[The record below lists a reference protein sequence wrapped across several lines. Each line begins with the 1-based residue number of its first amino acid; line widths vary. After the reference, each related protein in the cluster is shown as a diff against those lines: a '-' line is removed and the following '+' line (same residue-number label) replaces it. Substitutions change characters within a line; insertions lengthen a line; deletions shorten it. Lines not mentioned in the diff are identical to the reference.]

1 MNDSDKLREQVS
13 ALLDGQLRGDDFA
26 RAVEQVCG
34 HEELRGTWHT
44 YHVVGDVLRSGGHI
58 ACRDSGAFLQR
69 FRERVALEGERPA
82 AAVAQVA
89 QPVETV
95 RAEAANE
102 PVFRWKLVAGIASV
116 AAAAAIGWNWSSS
129 LSPAA
134 PGAQIA
140 QQQQQQ
146 QQQAPGATA
155 VAQQQSQPGP
165 VLASVV
171 EPVVQPQATTTTR
184 VLVGNNPV
192 PQVMLRDPR
201 LDALLEAHQQAGG
214 GSHMPSGFLRNATFE
229 GQSR

>member
-44 YHVVGDVLRSGGHI
+44 YHVVGDVMRSGEHI
-58 ACRDSGAFLQR
+58 ACQDSGAFLQR
-69 FRERVALEGERPA
+69 FRDRVALEGGRPA
-82 AAVAQVA
+82 SAVAQPIA
-89 QPVETV
+89 TI

-116 AAAAAIGWNWSSS
+116 AAAAAIGWNWTSS
-129 LSPAA
+129 LNQAQ

-140 QQQQQQ
+140 VRQQQQ
-146 QQQAPGATA
+146 
-155 VAQQQSQPGP
+155 GP
-165 VLASVV
+165 VLASAV
-171 EPVVQPQATTTTR
+171 EPAAAPQTTTSR

>member
-1 MNDSDKLREQVS
+1 MNDSDKMREQVS

-58 ACRDSGAFLQR
+58 ACRDSTAFLQR
-69 FRERVALEGERPA
+69 FRERVALDGERPA
-82 AAVAQVA
+82 QNVTPVAEPVA
-89 QPVETV
+89 TV

-116 AAAAAIGWNWSSS
+116 AAAAAIGWNWSTS

-134 PGAQIA
+134 PGAQLA
-140 QQQQQQ
+140 QQQL
-146 QQQAPGATA
+146 QAPAT
-155 VAQQQSQPGP
+155 GP
-165 VLASVV
+165 VLASAG
-171 EPVVQPQATTTTR
+171 EPVAAPQTTTATR